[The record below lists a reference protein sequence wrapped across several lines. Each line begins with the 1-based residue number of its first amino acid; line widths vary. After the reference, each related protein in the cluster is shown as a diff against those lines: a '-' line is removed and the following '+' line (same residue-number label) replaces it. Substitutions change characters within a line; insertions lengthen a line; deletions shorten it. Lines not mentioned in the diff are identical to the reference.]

1 MSFRRPP
8 RAARATP
15 LLFAAALLLAAAP
28 ALLFARARQSQPP
41 TNQEPQASPTATP
54 TPSPQASPT
63 PAPQDGEEVERVE
76 TDLTAVLL
84 TAVDRQRRFVTT
96 LRQEDVRVFEDGV
109 EQQLTTF
116 QRETDTPLSIAVVV
130 DTSKSQER
138 TLPDEKAAALAFFD
152 SVLRPGRDSAA
163 VISFTGR
170 PYLRQPLTG
179 DASVLRASVES
190 LVVEFPEDD
199 PTCTLR
205 DHLTVAQD
213 PRCWSAIWDAVW
225 ASIKDVLAH
234 TTPQSRRAVILLSD
248 GDDTT
253 SLTKKDELIDF
264 AVRSN
269 AVVYSIGIGDRQRYD
284 VDEGALKKVSER
296 TGGRAFFPE
305 TRAELDAAFAQINQE
320 LRSQY
325 LIAYTPSNRRRDGS
339 FRRVRVELTNPALKK
354 QKLRL
359 IYREGYYA
367 RPGSVDEGGRTR

>member
-8 RAARATP
+8 RPRAASLLLAAT
-15 LLFAAALLLAAAP
+15 LLLAAAP
-28 ALLFARARQSQPP
+28 ATFSARTQGPQPTPNQQPP
-41 TNQEPQASPTATP
+41 NQQPQAA
-54 TPSPQASPT
+54 PSPS
-63 PAPQDGEEVERVE
+63 PAPQEDEEVERVE

-116 QRETDTPLSIAVVV
+116 QRETETPLSLAVVV
-130 DTSKSQER
+130 DASKSQER
-138 TLPDEKAAALAFFD
+138 TLPDEKAAARAFFD
-152 SVLRPGRDSAA
+152 SVLRPGKDSAA
-163 VISFTGR
+163 VVSFTGR
-170 PYLRQPLTG
+170 PYLRQPLTK
-179 DASVLRASVES
+179 DAALLRAAVEA
-190 LVVEFPEDD
+190 LTVEFPEDD
-199 PTCTLR
+199 PRCTLR

-225 ASIKDVLAH
+225 ASIKDALAQ
-234 TTPQSRRAVILLSD
+234 TPPQSRRAVVLLSD

-269 AVVYSIGIGDRQRYD
+269 AVIYSIGIGDRKLYD
-284 VDEGALKKVSER
+284 IDEGALEKVSER

-325 LIAYTPSNRRRDGS
+325 LLAYTPSNRRRDGS

-359 IYREGYYA
+359 LYREGYYA
-367 RPGSVDEGGRTR
+367 LPEAGATR